1 MIKAIKLEDGSSVDI
16 APSKSTFNIYI
27 NTLGDI
33 ISFTIKDTEESKA
46 LWAAAVEYHKSFGKD
61 KENSPAQAKAK
72 KGGGVVFIG
81 ADGDQSLAMIK
92 VLRKNLRLA
101 APQYTNAITFLIKRY
116 ESIRV
121 PAKAVKLQG
130 HHYNM
135 FAFSIA
141 KGCKAF

>member
-1 MIKAIKLEDGSSVDI
+1 MIGAIKLQDGSSVDI
-16 APSKSTFNIYI
+16 APSKNTFNIYI
-27 NTLGDI
+27 NTLGDV

-46 LWAAAVEYHKSFGKD
+46 LWDAVVEYHKSFGKD
-61 KENSPAQAKAK
+61 DENRPSQAKD
-72 KGGGVVFIG
+72 KGGKVVFIG

-92 VLRKNLRLA
+92 VLRKHLRSA
-101 APQYTNAITFLIKRY
+101 APQYTSAITFLIKRY

-121 PAKAVKLQG
+121 QAKAVKLQG